1 MEDIIELTNNLA
13 ATGTSF
19 EFWGRRTAPKRN
31 VTLILLNPP
40 PPVIEIPR
48 KRNIEIIFPDNDTQ
62 TDGNNSLKDLE
73 GKTFPSEMALF
84 DALVE
89 AGVSTLGSY
98 RSGGHN
104 KSVARKEAGR
114 YVEYKPTREIDPNCK
129 SKRQCTVIEV
139 YDTPKG
145 KVNKRGKS
153 GKYISHFKPLI
164 VMYDSF
170 QGTKAELFDGWG
182 LYDPYKGI
190 GVAVE
195 TSYAFN
201 PWRVPYNA
209 SLGDEAYRRAMNY
222 QEKECLERALNSLQ
236 KEGILTWRKPLKYS
250 PRIETDGE
258 NDSSD
263 RAQSCQEWENI
274 HQNRLKLIQQ
284 TAEIEECALEPELYA
299 VAFEPDMY
307 ERYKDDY
314 YINKNK
320 PMVYTATP
328 EQQAWYENYCLFLR
342 QSAVTEC
349 AEEEKEKEKGKGVQG
364 GQKKPDSQDTKDGQE
379 KQEKYIAL
387 EKLPDLHD
395 FWSNPRYAKKYIQL
409 DKHWKGSLLGWR
421 SVWKEYEYE
430 IIDHQAAEQYKVEDT
445 AKEVEALRAEF
456 LKYMD
461 GQMLHVKLDTKDLR
475 EEEDLKEL
483 GEIPTQKVELHSSNS
498 ARDLHR
504 KLKGTQHQAPVEILT
519 SSEVEET
526 T

>member
-40 PPVIEIPR
+40 PLVIEIPR
-48 KRNIEIIFPDNDTQ
+48 KRDITITALEAPNPIVEIPRRKRNLEIIIW
-62 TDGNNSLKDLE
+62 SYLKSLE
-73 GKTFPSEMALF
+73 GQTFPSETALF
-84 DALVE
+84 DTLVE

-104 KSVARKEAGR
+104 KDVARKEAGR

-129 SKRQCTVIEV
+129 LKRQCTVIKV
-139 YDTPKG
+139 YDTPKK
-145 KVNKRGKS
+145 KVNKSGKS
-153 GKYISHFKPLI
+153 GKYINHLRPLI
-164 VMYDSF
+164 VMHDSF

-201 PWRVPYNA
+201 PWRISYNA

-236 KEGILTWRKPLKYS
+236 KEGILTWKKLLKYT
-250 PRIETDGE
+250 PWIETDGR
-258 NDSSD
+258 NDSVF
-263 RAQSCQEWENI
+263 RVQTYQEWEDI
-274 HQNRLKLIQQ
+274 HQNRLSLIQHI
-284 TAEIEECALEPELYA
+284 AEDEGCVLNPELYA
-299 VAFEPDMY
+299 AAFEADMY
-307 ERYKDDY
+307 EHYEDDY
-314 YINKNK
+314 YANGKK
-320 PMVYTATP
+320 PEVYTATP
-328 EQQAWYENYCLFLR
+328 EQQAWYENYCDFLR
-342 QSAVTEC
+342 QSSVTQC
-349 AEEEKEKEKGKGVQG
+349 KGED
-364 GQKKPDSQDTKDGQE
+364 KKNKDTKNGQD
-379 KQEKYIAL
+379 KQGTYIAQD
-387 EKLPDLHD
+387 KLPSLYD
-395 FWSNPRYAKKYIQL
+395 FWQKPQYRKKYVQL
-409 DKHWKGSLLGWR
+409 DRQWKEQLLGWR
-421 SVWKEYEYE
+421 SAWWEYEYE
-430 IIDHQAAEQYKVEDT
+430 IINHQAAEQYKVEDT

-461 GQMLHVKLDTKDLR
+461 GQMLHAKLDTQDLR
-475 EEEDLKEL
+475 DEEDLQEL
-483 GEIPTQKVELHSSNS
+483 GEIPAQKVTLHSSNS

-504 KLKGTQHQAPVEILT
+504 KLKGTQHKVPIEILT